1 MSSATSEVTPS
12 PVEVD
17 GIPLVIPPH
26 LAARFEEAEEQ
37 IKTAYGVTPGVPMLV
52 RLWLACGNP
61 AGIRR
66 EFEMAV
72 LGITKPGFEFE
83 NDGNSDHDGDDV

>member
-1 MSSATSEVTPS
+1 MSGATSEV
-12 PVEVD
+12 PVAVIETEGV
-17 GIPLVIPPH
+17 PMVIPRH
-26 LAARFEEAEEQ
+26 LIARFEEADNQ
-37 IKTAYGVTPGVPMLV
+37 IKVAYRVTPGVQTLV

-61 AGIRR
+61 AQIRQ

-83 NDGNSDHDGDDV
+83 NDGDGDDAHDV